1 MTGVTDSQ
9 PTPTAEFFGTLLLSA
24 LLRRTAVDSA
34 GQSLSLIH
42 I

>member
-24 LLRRTAVDSA
+24 LLRRTAVDGA
-34 GQSLSLIH
+34 GQGLGKTH
-42 I
+42 